1 MIDLDV
7 FIVNLSVTRP
17 QAVVLMWLESYWT
30 GSAMHIYG
38 VQCLRFLGNHWSAS
52 CHQSISRTKSWRFVL
67 FYTTI
72 KLKYL
77 FLYLWCTVSTC
88 KYQYP
93 SWNDWVCIYV
103 TNIHI
108 KYYWYVTV
116 FLSPDFTISCWHVK
130 RISRAESK
138 DFPPLYSIYI
148 LGLNTC
154 WKLCWTAGD

>member
-1 MIDLDV
+1 MNMSQFFLVMFCYDNIIIRCKIMIDLDV

-17 QAVVLMWLESYWT
+17 QAVVLMWLGSYWT

-38 VQCLRFLGNHWSAS
+38 VQCLKFLGNHWSAS

-67 FYTTI
+67 FYSTI
-72 KLKYL
+72 KLKYM
-77 FLYLWCTVSTC
+77 FLYFWCTVSTC

-108 KYYWYVTV
+108 KYYWYVYC
-116 FLSPDFTISCWHVK
+116 ISVTRFYHQ
-130 RISRAESK
+130 
-138 DFPPLYSIYI
+138 L
-148 LGLNTC
+148 LTC
-154 WKLCWTAGD
+154 WENFLGRI